1 GDLLHLVLPSLT
13 LGTIASAIIARL
25 TRSSMLEVL
34 GQDYV
39 RTARAKGLAWWGVV
53 VRHALKNALIPVITI
68 FGLQFGNLLA
78 GAVIVETVF
87 SRPGLGRLIVG
98 GLQAPGSRFLLGSD
112 QFGRAVASRALHGA
126 RLSLTVGLIAVSI
139 AVGLGTPVGLLSGY
153 YGGRVDGFV
162 MRVVDVLLAFP
173 GILLALAIV
182 SVLSPGLNNVM
193 IAVGLSAVPN
203 YARLIRASTL
213 SAREQLYVEAARALG
228 SRDLSIVTRYIL
240 PNVVAPLIVTAT
252 LGLGTAILSA
262 AALSFLGLGS
272 QPPTAEWGRM
282 LAEGRDYLREAWWI
296 STFPGLGI
304 MLTVLA
310 MNLLGD
316 GLRDVLDPRLKI

>member
-1 GDLLHLVLPSLT
+1 MPSSIRESGSDSRPSALRRLV
-13 LGTIASAIIARL
+13 RQ
-25 TRSSMLEVL
+25 R
-34 GQDYV
+34 
-39 RTARAKGLAWWGVV
+39 
-53 VRHALKNALIPVITI
+53 
-68 FGLQFGNLLA
+68 
-78 GAVIVETVF
+78 GAVV
-87 SRPGLGRLIVG
+87 GLVILGALAAMALAAPWLSPRDPIKTAPREA
-98 GLQAPGSRFLLGSD
+98 LQAPGSRFLLGSD
-112 QFGRAVASRALHGA
+112 QFGRDVASRALHGA
-126 RLSLTVGLIAVSI
+126 RLSLTVGLISVSI
-139 AVGLGTPVGLLSGY
+139 ALGLGTPVGLLSGY

-203 YARLIRASTL
+203 YARLVRASVL

-228 SRDLSIVTRYIL
+228 SRDLSIVARYIL
-240 PNVVAPLIVTAT
+240 PNVVAPLIVTGT

-272 QPPTAEWGRM
+272 QPPQPEWGRM
-282 LAEGRDYLREAWWI
+282 LSEGRDYLREAWWI
-296 STFPGLGI
+296 STVPGLGI

-316 GLRDVLDPRLKI
+316 GLRDVLDPRLKV

>member
-1 GDLLHLVLPSLT
+1 MPSSILESGSGSRPGA
-13 LGTIASAIIARL
+13 LRRL
-25 TRSSMLEVL
+25 TRHRGALL
-34 GQDYV
+34 GLV
-39 RTARAKGLAWWGVV
+39 ILA
-53 VRHALKNALIPVITI
+53 ALALMA
-68 FGLQFGNLLA
+68 LA
-78 GAVIVETVF
+78 APWLSPRDPIKTSPREA
-87 SRPGLGRLIVG
+87 
-98 GLQAPGSRFLLGSD
+98 LQAPGPRFALGSD
-112 QFGRAVASRALHGA
+112 QFGRDVASRALHGA
-126 RLSLTVGLIAVSI
+126 RISLTVGLIAVAI
-139 AVGLGTPVGLLSGY
+139 AVALGTPVGLLSGY

-193 IAVGLSAVPN
+193 IAVGLAAVPN
-203 YARLIRASTL
+203 YARLVRASVL

-228 SRDLSIVTRYIL
+228 SRDLWIVARYIL
-240 PNVVAPLIVTAT
+240 PNVVAPLIITAT

-272 QPPTAEWGRM
+272 QPPQPEWGRM
-282 LAEGRDYLREAWWI
+282 LSEGRDYLREAWWI
-296 STFPGLGI
+296 STVPGVGI

-310 MNLLGD
+310 MNLVGD

>member
-1 GDLLHLVLPSLT
+1 MPSSTPESGSGSRRGALRRLLRQR
-13 LGTIASAIIARL
+13 GA
-25 TRSSMLEVL
+25 VL
-34 GQDYV
+34 GLV
-39 RTARAKGLAWWGVV
+39 ILA
-53 VRHALKNALIPVITI
+53 ALALMA
-68 FGLQFGNLLA
+68 LA
-78 GAVIVETVF
+78 APWLSPRDPIKTSPREA
-87 SRPGLGRLIVG
+87 
-98 GLQAPGSRFLLGSD
+98 LQAPGPRFLLGSD
-112 QFGRAVASRALHGA
+112 QYGRDVASRALHGA
-126 RLSLTVGLIAVSI
+126 RLSLTVGLISVSI
-139 AVGLGTPVGLLSGY
+139 AVGLGTPVGLMSGY

-203 YARLIRASTL
+203 YARLVRASVL

-240 PNVVAPLIVTAT
+240 PNVVAPLIVTGT

-272 QPPTAEWGRM
+272 QPPQPEWGRM
-282 LAEGRDYLREAWWI
+282 LSEGRDYLREAWWI
-296 STFPGLGI
+296 STVPGLGI

>member
-1 GDLLHLVLPSLT
+1 MPSS
-13 LGTIASAIIARL
+13 IPASD
-25 TRSSMLEVL
+25 SV
-34 GQDYV
+34 
-39 RTARAKGLAWWGVV
+39 
-53 VRHALKNALIPVITI
+53 
-68 FGLQFGNLLA
+68 
-78 GAVIVETVF
+78 
-87 SRPGLGRLIVG
+87 SRPGALRRLIRQRGAVVG
-98 GLQAPGSRFLLGSD
+98 LVILTALASMAVAAPWLSPRDPIKTAPREALQAPGARFLLGSD
-112 QFGRAVASRALHGA
+112 QFGRDVASRAVHGA

-139 AVGLGTPVGLLSGY
+139 AIGLGTPVGLLSGY

-203 YARLIRASTL
+203 YARLVRASTL
-213 SAREQLYVEAARALG
+213 SAREQLYVEAAHALG
-228 SRDLSIVTRYIL
+228 SRDLSIVARYIL

-272 QPPTAEWGRM
+272 QPPQPEWGRM
-282 LAEGRDYLREAWWI
+282 LSEGRDYLREAWWI
-296 STFPGLGI
+296 STVPGLGI

-316 GLRDVLDPRLKI
+316 GLRDVLDPRLKV